1 MGEEKLKKLMNELAE
16 RTTESVRPGLAED
29 IKHRIPQ
36 KLTPS
41 HRIGT
46 DTVNIIIDLRVSKLA
61 AAAVIIATMI
71 LFAVFF
77 GSRDSVGDGIYQD
90 GKLLVKYCLGGEN
103 TDRSDILAG
112 ISKFYEYLLHK
123 GKDVVYY
130 GDSIDPD
137 NSDALLLRW
146 KLSEGK
152 YKVIFGDL
160 SAKTV
165 TAEELIE
172 LQAQMLRKN
181 TR

>member
-1 MGEEKLKKLMNELAE
+1 
-16 RTTESVRPGLAED
+16 
-29 IKHRIPQ
+29 
-36 KLTPS
+36 
-41 HRIGT
+41 
-46 DTVNIIIDLRVSKLA
+46 
-61 AAAVIIATMI
+61 
-71 LFAVFF
+71 
-77 GSRDSVGDGIYQD
+77 
-90 GKLLVKYCLGGEN
+90 
-103 TDRSDILAG
+103 
-112 ISKFYEYLLHK
+112 LLHK